1 MHTALRS
8 LLSLL
13 SVIDITAATDR
24 IHYILFCAAED
35 CGPLA
40 VPLNGSYSGRE
51 TTFPNEVIFSCDA
64 GFILNG
70 AVVRRC
76 LSNGSWSGAETYCK
90 GEIVFLICSML
101 YCFCQAQNLTV

>member
-1 MHTALRS
+1 MYNAPRS
-8 LLSLL
+8 SLSLL
-13 SVIDITAATDR
+13 SAVGSTAVLDPV
-24 IHYILFCAAED
+24 YYLLFSAAKD

-40 VPLNGSYSGRE
+40 VPLNGSYSGRK

-76 LSNGSWSGAETYCK
+76 LSNGSWSGRETYCK
-90 GEIVFLICSML
+90 GEIISLIWL
-101 YCFCQAQNLTV
+101 LEGCQKS